1 MRASG
6 RDMWMSRMFV
16 LAVVMWLPHVL
27 FAQTP
32 PQQART
38 PLDLTGT
45 WQQVTEKT
53 MFRWTALDQDPPLQ
67 PWALEMYR
75 KAREGKRPDERGEGW
90 LDPETYC
97 LPWGTPRLW
106 TTTTPIMIV
115 EAPGKV
121 IIIHASE
128 TSPLPR
134 VIYTDGREHPDGFP
148 PAFNGHSIG
157 HWDHGTFV
165 IDTVALDPDTW
176 LDDAG
181 TPHSDALRV
190 VERLRRVN
198 LTTLEVSVEFQDPKA
213 FTRPWTGMKK
223 TFKMYPDWEYIHGI
237 PCEDRAHL
245 DFQKRSPRAAEDRVV
260 VPR

>member
-1 MRASG
+1 MRVRERGS
-6 RDMWMSRMFV
+6 WISRTLTLAAVAV
-16 LAVVMWLPHVL
+16 LSPAL
-27 FAQTP
+27 FAQTSG
-32 PQQART
+32 QQART
-38 PLDLTGT
+38 PLDITGT
-45 WQQVTEKT
+45 WQQVVEKT

-75 KAREGKRPDERGEGW
+75 KAREGKRLDERGDGW

-106 TTTTPIMIV
+106 TSTVPIIIV

-134 VIYTDGREHPDGFP
+134 IVYTDGRDHPEGY
-148 PAFNGHSIG
+148 PARFDGHSIG
-157 HWDHGTFV
+157 RWDHGTFV

-176 LDDAG
+176 IDDSG
-181 TPHSDALRV
+181 TPHSEALHT

-198 LTTLEVSVEFQDPKA
+198 LTTLEVSVEFNDPKA
-213 FTRPWTGMKK
+213 FTRPWTGIKK
-223 TFKMYPDWEYIHGI
+223 TFKMYPDWEYIPGI
-237 PCEDRAHL
+237 ACEDRFHA
-245 DFQKRSPRAAEDRVV
+245 DFQKKTPRSAEDRVV